1 MTDKI
6 QTHMECNFKPY
17 DGEGV
22 RCVNCDKIK
31 PRPTRRNCDA
41 SGGLGEKIASITKM
55 IGIKPCG
62 GCQGRREALNRMTA
76 KRRRKKEARDGT

>member
-1 MTDKI
+1 MD
-6 QTHMECNFKPY
+6 CNFKTY

-22 RCVNCDKIK
+22 RCVNCDKVK

-55 IGIKPCG
+55 IGFKPSSCG
-62 GCQGRREALNRMTA
+62 GCQGRREALNRLTA
-76 KRRRKKEARDGT
+76 KRRRKKEERNGT

>member
-1 MTDKI
+1 MD
-6 QTHMECNFKPY
+6 CNFKTY

-22 RCVNCDKIK
+22 RCVNCDKVK
-31 PRPTRRNCDA
+31 RQPTTRNCDA
-41 SGGLGEKIASITKM
+41 SGGLGEKIASITKA

-76 KRRRKKEARDGT
+76 KRRRKKEESNGT